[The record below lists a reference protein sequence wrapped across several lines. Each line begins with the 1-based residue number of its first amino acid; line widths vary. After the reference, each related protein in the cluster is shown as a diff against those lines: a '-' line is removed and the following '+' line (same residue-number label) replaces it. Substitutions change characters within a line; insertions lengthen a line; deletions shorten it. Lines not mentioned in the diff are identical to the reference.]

1 MGLRKGIISGCNE
14 SFRTWNVREVL
25 EECKGLAEACEIE
38 IVDELI
44 QNLDHM
50 DRSTCLGSGK
60 IIELK
65 ERVEVQEAD
74 CVVFFH
80 DLSAGQVQA
89 IQDILD
95 CEVIDR
101 TTLILELFSRRARTK
116 EAQLQ
121 VEMARLNYLLPKMSQ
136 KDLDSDQQRGGS
148 GVKNRGKGE
157 GRLQLMQRGVK
168 KKISVVKKELEA
180 LRKQEELRSEKRMAS
195 SLKRV
200 ALVGYTNAGKS
211 SLMNALL
218 EMQNASEEKKVFEKD
233 MLFATLDTST
243 RRLKLPSG
251 KSFLLSDTVGF
262 VSYLPHSLIQ
272 AFQSTLDAARE
283 ADLLIQVVDGSSPL
297 KESQMEIT
305 EKTLKEIGAGN
316 IEIITIFN
324 KCDLMDELDEHHL
337 CISTKEKIGLDV
349 LLNEIEGRLFDRSV
363 TIKGILPYEQ
373 MRFMS
378 VLCENADVKEVEHLE
393 EGILLEIT
401 GSKEIAEMFQKVKLN
416 LNC

>member
-1 MGLRKGIISGCNE
+1 MRKGILSGCNE

-50 DRSTCLGSGK
+50 DRNTCLGSGK
-60 IIELK
+60 IMELK
-65 ERVEVQEAD
+65 ERVEIQNAD

-89 IQDILD
+89 IQDILN

-251 KSFLLSDTVGF
+251 KPFLLSDTVGF
-262 VSYLPHSLIQ
+262 VSYLPHSLVQ
-272 AFQSTLDAARE
+272 AFRSTLDAARE

-297 KESQMEIT
+297 RESQMEIT
-305 EKTLKEIGAGN
+305 EKTLKEIGAKD
-316 IEIITIFN
+316 IEVVTVFN

-349 LLNEIEGRLFDRSV
+349 LLSEIERRLFDRSV
-363 TIKGILPYEQ
+363 TIKGVLPYEQ

-378 VLCENADVKEVEHLE
+378 VLCERADVKELEHLE

-401 GSKEIAEMFQKVKLN
+401 GSREIAEMFQKIMLD
-416 LNC
+416 

>member
-1 MGLRKGIISGCNE
+1 MDLRKGILSGCNE

-25 EECKGLAEACEIE
+25 EECKGLAEACDIE
-38 IVDELI
+38 IVDELT

-60 IIELK
+60 IMELK
-65 ERVEVQEAD
+65 ERVEIHEAD

-89 IQDILD
+89 IQDILG

-101 TTLILELFSRRARTK
+101 TTLILDLFSRRARTK

-180 LRKQEELRSEKRMAS
+180 LRKQEELRSEKRVSS

-251 KSFLLSDTVGF
+251 KPFLLSDTVGF
-262 VSYLPHSLIQ
+262 VSYLPHSLVQ
-272 AFQSTLDAARE
+272 AFQSTLDAAKE
-283 ADLLIQVVDGSSPL
+283 ADLLIHVVDGSSAL

-305 EKTLKEIGAGN
+305 EKTLKEIGADSV
-316 IEIITIFN
+316 EVLTVFN
-324 KCDLMDELDEHHL
+324 KCDLMNELDDHYL
-337 CISTKEKIGLDV
+337 CISTKEKIGLS
-349 LLNEIEGRLFDRSV
+349 LLLKEIEDRLFDRSITMKCV
-363 TIKGILPYEQ
+363 LPYTQ
-373 MRFMS
+373 MKMMT
-378 VLCENADVKEVEHLE
+378 VLHENADVKELDHLE
-393 EGILLEIT
+393 SGVLIEVT
-401 GSKEIAEMFQKVKLN
+401 GSKEIIGMLERAVSKIDL
-416 LNC
+416 

>member
-349 LLNEIEGRLFDRSV
+349 LLNEIEGLLFDRSV
-363 TIKGILPYEQ
+363 TIKGILPYKQ

>member
-1 MGLRKGIISGCNE
+1 MRKGILSGCNE

-44 QNLDHM
+44 QNLDQM
-50 DRSTCLGSGK
+50 DRNTCLGSGK
-60 IIELK
+60 IMELK
-65 ERVEVQEAD
+65 EHVEIQNAD

-89 IQDILD
+89 IQDILN

-251 KSFLLSDTVGF
+251 KPFLLSDTVGF
-262 VSYLPHSLIQ
+262 VSYLPHSLVQ
-272 AFQSTLDAARE
+272 AFRSTLDAARE

-297 KESQMEIT
+297 RESQMEIT
-305 EKTLKEIGAGN
+305 EKTLKEIGAKD
-316 IEIITIFN
+316 IEVVTVFN

-349 LLNEIEGRLFDRSV
+349 LLSEIERRLFDRSV
-363 TIKGILPYEQ
+363 TIKGVLPYEQ

-378 VLCENADVKEVEHLE
+378 VLCERADVKELEHFE

-401 GSKEIAEMFQKVKLN
+401 GSREIAEMFQKIMLD
-416 LNC
+416 

>member
-1 MGLRKGIISGCNE
+1 MRKGILSGCNE

-50 DRSTCLGSGK
+50 DRNTCLGSGK
-60 IIELK
+60 IMELK
-65 ERVEVQEAD
+65 ERVEIQEAD

-89 IQDILD
+89 IQDILN

-180 LRKQEELRSEKRMAS
+180 LRKQEELRSEKRLSS
-195 SLKRV
+195 SLKRA

-251 KSFLLSDTVGF
+251 KPFLLSDTVGF
-262 VSYLPHSLIQ
+262 VSYLPHSLVQ

-297 KESQMEIT
+297 RDSQMEIT
-305 EKTLKEIGAGN
+305 EKTLKEIGAKD
-316 IEIITIFN
+316 IEVITVFN
-324 KCDLMDELDEHHL
+324 KCDLMDEPDEHHL

-349 LLNEIEGRLFDRSV
+349 LLNEIERRLFDRSV
-363 TIKGILPYEQ
+363 TIKGVLPYEQ
-373 MRFMS
+373 MRLMS
-378 VLCENADVKEVEHLE
+378 VLCENADVKKLEHLE
-393 EGILLEIT
+393 KGILLEIT
-401 GSKEIAEMFQKVKLN
+401 GSREIAEMFQKVMLN
-416 LNC
+416 